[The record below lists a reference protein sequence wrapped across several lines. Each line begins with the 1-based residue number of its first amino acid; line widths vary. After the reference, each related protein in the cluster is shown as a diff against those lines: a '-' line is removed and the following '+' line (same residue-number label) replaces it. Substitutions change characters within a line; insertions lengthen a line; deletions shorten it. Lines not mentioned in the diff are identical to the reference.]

1 MLKKIF
7 ALSVCLLSLAA
18 RAEAAPISTIQVQGN
33 QRIEARTVE
42 SYMAIKTGDEPDSAL
57 INKSLKQLFATG
69 LFSDI
74 RIRQDGTA
82 LIVIVNENPII
93 NRVAFEGN
101 KRIEDKDL
109 EVEVQLRPRSVYTKT
124 RLRDDVERIQNIY
137 HKSGR
142 FAAKITPK
150 VIQLSQNRIDLVFE
164 IDEGPKAAVK
174 RIDFVGNVKFSD
186 KALRKVLQTKE
197 KRWYRFFSSSDSY
210 DADRLSFDK
219 ELLRKYY
226 IARGYADFQVTSTN
240 VELNADK
247 DAFFITFTLEEGE
260 KYNFGT
266 VDVKSS
272 LPNVKEADFTPVL
285 KTKSG
290 ETFNAE
296 LVEKTIEAMVG
307 KLSDAGYAFVA
318 VDPQFTRKQKEKL
331 MDVTY
336 NIQEGAKV
344 YVDNINIHGN
354 VRTMDEVVRREFRLE
369 EGDPYN
375 AALIRRSRERIR
387 NLGFFDKVDIK
398 NVRDEKAPDKMDIDV
413 QVSERST
420 GELNF
425 GAGYSTSEGALAN
438 TSIRERNLL
447 GRGQDLKLTLQA
459 AERGL
464 QADLGF
470 TEPYFM
476 DREIAAGFDVFSI
489 TRDRRLESSYD
500 SKTQGVTLRAGY
512 ALSEYLQHALR
523 YSVRTDEITNVTDDA
538 SRFIKDQEGENMTSA
553 IGHSFTYDRRD
564 NRFDPRNGYYWRFN
578 QEFAGVGGDSQYVRN
593 ELRGAYYMPVMRDDV
608 VLQLSA
614 KAGNI
619 FGWGSKDVRI
629 NERFFVGGDDLRGF
643 RSGGIGPRDID
654 TKDALGGDNYYTF
667 GPELTFPLGL
677 PDELGVRGALFMDAG
692 SLFGVDDTGPEVVDE
707 SSLRV
712 AVGGGVAWGSPLG
725 PIRVDVGFPIKKEDF
740 DREQNFRLNFGTR
753 F

>member
-7 ALSVCLLSLAA
+7 VLSVCLLSVAS
-18 RAEAAPISTIQVQGN
+18 RAEAEPVSTIQVQGN

-42 SYMAIKTGDEPDSAL
+42 SYMAVKPGEDADSTL

-74 RIRQDGTA
+74 RIRQEGSA
-82 LIVIVNENPII
+82 LIVVVNENPII
-93 NRVAFEGN
+93 NQVAFEGN

-124 RLRDDVERIQNIY
+124 RLREDVERIQNIY

-174 RIDFVGNVKFSD
+174 RIDFVGNKKFSD

-210 DADRLSFDK
+210 DADRMSFDK

-226 IARGYADFQVTSTN
+226 ISRGYADFQVTASN

-247 DAFFITFTLEEGE
+247 DAFFITFTIEEGE
-260 KYNFGT
+260 KYTFGK

-272 LPNVKEADFTPVL
+272 LPNVKESDFTPIL

-290 ETFNAE
+290 DTFNAE

-307 KLSDAGYAFVA
+307 KLSDSGYAFVA
-318 VDPQFTRKQKEKL
+318 VDPQFNRKPKEQL

-398 NVRDEKAPDKMDIDV
+398 NVRDDSAPDKMDIDV
-413 QVSERST
+413 QVAERST

-447 GRGQDLKLTLQA
+447 GKGQDLKLTLQA

-470 TEPYFM
+470 TEPYFL

-512 ALSEYLQHALR
+512 ALSEYLQHAVR

-538 SRFIKDQEGENMTSA
+538 SRFIKDQEGENATSA
-553 IGHSFTYDRRD
+553 VGHSFTYDRRD

-593 ELRGAYYMPVMRDDV
+593 ELRGAYYVPVWKDDV

-643 RSGGIGPRDID
+643 RSGGIGPRDTT
-654 TKDALGGDNYYTF
+654 TKDALGGNNYYTF
-667 GPELTFPLGL
+667 GPELSFPLGL
-677 PDELGVRGALFMDAG
+677 PDELGVRGALFLDAG
-692 SLFGVDDTGPEVVDE
+692 SLFDVDDTGPEVVDK
-707 SSLRV
+707 STLRA

-725 PIRVDVGFPIKKEDF
+725 PIRVDLGFPIKKEDF